1 MKNLLTAL
9 NNFYKSLSEKI
20 VFNQNFIPRS
30 TKRYIL
36 KTCRSFVRSFVR
48 NRSPLLTGHKIEPY
62 AACLM
67 KPPMFYDQYFT
78 VFIFLSCCVSR
89 NSFSSVLVALSQIR

>member
-36 KTCRSFVRSFVR
+36 KTCRSFVRSFVC
-48 NRSPLLTGHKIEPY
+48 S
-62 AACLM
+62 
-67 KPPMFYDQYFT
+67 
-78 VFIFLSCCVSR
+78 
-89 NSFSSVLVALSQIR
+89 